1 MNIPLMNLR
10 EMTLKFLSSLII
22 GLFIV
27 MVLGQTNADAQ
38 VKEDRQLSTS
48 QQFRLGE
55 RIIRVAEPGEL
66 ADSVNVWGDVASA
79 GRYLVPRDTRL
90 PELISYS
97 FGPQTLRSNEA
108 DLDWSKMRVEVNISE
123 YNRGM
128 EKETVRSFEYRFNE
142 PLPEGMRDFDLRNNQ
157 VVAVQVKRRPSFV
170 DYVRVIAP
178 IVSTVATGFLI
189 IDRL

>member
-1 MNIPLMNLR
+1 MLIR
-10 EMTLKFLSSLII
+10 YLS
-22 GLFIV
+22 
-27 MVLGQTNADAQ
+27 VLTIAIAAAAALVPSSAHAQ
-38 VKEDRQLSTS
+38 IRQDQQLYRS

-66 ADSVNVWGDVASA
+66 ADSVNVWGDVNSA
-79 GRYLVPRDTRL
+79 GRYLVPKDTRL

-97 FGPQTLRSNEA
+97 FGPQTIRSNEA

-123 YNRGM
+123 YSREEGM
-128 EKETVRSFEYRFNE
+128 EEVQSFKYKFEE
-142 PLPEGMRDFDLRNNQ
+142 PLPEGMRDFELENNQ
-157 VVAVQVKRRPSFV
+157 VVAIQVKRRPSFV
-170 DYVRVIAP
+170 DYVKVIAP